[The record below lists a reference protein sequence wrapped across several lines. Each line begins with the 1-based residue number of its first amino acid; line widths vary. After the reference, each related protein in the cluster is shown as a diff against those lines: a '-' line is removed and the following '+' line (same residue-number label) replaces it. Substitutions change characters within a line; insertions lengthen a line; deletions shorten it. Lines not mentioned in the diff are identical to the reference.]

1 MRTRTYSRILL
12 IALIGISFYIC
23 TALTRPVGAGGQDP
37 AGSTP
42 GVKQVIGDVPA
53 LAKPENFT
61 GYKPLT
67 DSVRMLISFDL
78 QHPKELQ
85 ELTEQLYD
93 PASPLYHQWLTPE
106 EFGRRFGRSEKE
118 FNRAVQWLQEQ
129 GMEVDRPYSNRLS
142 IGFTG
147 TVEVVQRSFN
157 VVMGSYWDPKESRAF
172 YSNMSLPSLPADL
185 DRITIRLQGLSNAVL
200 FHVASRGA
208 KLIPAKKQEGGASQQ
223 GGQVASP
230 NVVITGGFEGLGPND
245 LAVLYDYQPLW
256 TAGQKG
262 QGQQVATIIDSDI
275 SNTDMTTF
283 RSDMGLPAQ
292 TVTRVVYTGFS
303 NPGVTGDEVEAE
315 IDTEAISDVAPSAQC
330 DMVLIPNLESTNV
343 TTVENDII
351 SQNTIK
357 SVSESFGGCESTNWA
372 LSEQN
377 VFAQAVTQ
385 GIAFFASAG
394 DEGTDCD
401 PPDPATTK
409 GVECPACY
417 PGVTGVGGTSVVAN
431 FNGSGVVT
439 SRSSEVVW
447 NTPPGIRFNCTGQS
461 EPNAAGASGGGISTK
476 VSIPTFQS
484 TSQGFTGGVPAG
496 SFRFV
501 PDVSA
506 IAAPGPGPNGVLMI
520 IQGQPEY
527 GGGTSQSSPL
537 LAGMMALINQKLGS
551 AQGNP
556 NTTFYRLGVNEYKN
570 AGPKAFVDVTSG
582 NNSIGVVSPCL
593 PSGKTGYSA
602 GVGYDSVSGLGVP
615 DINVLALN
623 WSGSAP
629 PPPNY
634 VGFVD
639 GASCTTISGWAA
651 DRNALNTSI
660 NVEIYDGTTLLTTV
674 LANNSRPDVASY
686 LGSASYALYGFSL
699 PTPTQLLNG
708 AAHTVHVKFSTS
720 TTELTGSPV
729 TLTCGTNL
737 PPNYIGFIDS
747 ASCTSIAGWAADKNH
762 LSTSVNVELYDGST
776 LIAVVPATNSRP
788 DVETFLGS
796 TYALY
801 GYSIATP
808 DSLKTGATHT
818 LHIKFATST
827 TELTGSPASVNCTRA
842 TPNYVGFVDVASC
855 TQIGGWAAD
864 RNRLNTSITV
874 SLYDGSTL
882 LETVVAK
889 VSRPDVGAYLGDN
902 GLHGFSFVT
911 PSSLM
916 TGSAHSIHVK
926 FETSATDLSGSP
938 ASLTCAAPSV
948 VQPPLASA
956 MRAKK
961 PRGKARLGLHAR
973 NDWQDI
979 FFVLPTAA
987 G

>member
-12 IALIGISFYIC
+12 IALIGISLYIC
-23 TALTRPVGAGGQDP
+23 TALTRPVGAGEQDP

-42 GVKQVIGDVPA
+42 LVRQTIGEVPA

-61 GYKPLT
+61 GYKPAS
-67 DSVRMLISFDL
+67 DSIRMLISFDL

-85 ELTEQLYD
+85 EFTKQLYD

-106 EFGRRFGRSEKE
+106 EFGRRFGRSEAE
-118 FNRAVQWLQEQ
+118 FNRAVEWLQEQ
-129 GMEVDRPYSNRLS
+129 GMEVDRPYSNHLA

-147 TVEVVQRSFN
+147 TVDVVQRSFN
-157 VVMGSYWDPKESRAF
+157 VVMGSYFDPKESRAF
-172 YSNMSLPSLPADL
+172 YSNMSLPTLPADL
-185 DRITIRLQGLSNAVL
+185 DRITIRLQGLNNAVL
-200 FHVASRGA
+200 FHTGSHGGKVT
-208 KLIPAKKQEGGASQQ
+208 PAKKQDSASKPGQQ
-223 GGQVASP
+223 GASP
-230 NVVITGGFEGLGPND
+230 NVVITGGYEGLGPND
-245 LAVLYDYQPLW
+245 LALLYDYQPLW

-292 TVTRVVYTGFS
+292 TVTRVVYSGFS
-303 NPGVTGDEVEAE
+303 NPGITGDEVEAE

-330 DMVLIPNLESTNV
+330 DMVLIPDLESTNI

-351 SQNTIK
+351 TQNTIK
-357 SVSESFGGCESTNWA
+357 SVSESFGGCETTNWA
-372 LSEQN
+372 QSEQN
-377 VFAQAVTQ
+377 VFAEAVTQ

-447 NTPPGIRFNCTGQS
+447 NFAPGIRFGCTGAS
-461 EPNAAGASGGGISTK
+461 TGGGAGGGGISGI

-484 TSQGFTGGVPAG
+484 SSQGFTGGVPAG

-520 IQGQPEY
+520 IEGQASY

-537 LAGMMALINQKLGS
+537 LAGMMALINQKLGA

-556 NTTFYRLGVNEYKN
+556 NTAFYRLGVNEYKS
-570 AGPKAFVDVTSG
+570 AGAKAFVDVTSG
-582 NNSIGVVSPCL
+582 NNNIGVVSPCL

-602 GVGYDSVSGLGVP
+602 GVGYDPVSGLGVP
-615 DINVLALN
+615 DINVIVTN
-623 WSGSAP
+623 YTGTGST
-629 PPPNY
+629 PNY

-639 GASCTTISGWAA
+639 GATCTTISGWAA
-651 DRNALNTSI
+651 DRNSLNTSI

-686 LGSASYALYGFSL
+686 LGSSSYALYGFSVA
-699 PTPTQLLNG
+699 TPTELLNG
-708 AAHTVHVKFSTS
+708 ASHTVHVKFSSS

-737 PPNYIGFIDS
+737 PPNYIGFVDS
-747 ASCTSIAGWAADKNH
+747 ANCTSIAGWAADKNH

-788 DVETFLGS
+788 DVETYLGS

-808 DSLKTGATHT
+808 ASLKTGTTHT
-818 LHIKFATST
+818 LHVKFATST
-827 TELTGSPASVNCTRA
+827 TELTGSPASIDCAAA
-842 TPNYVGFVDVASC
+842 TPSYVGFVDVASC

-882 LETVVAK
+882 LETITAN
-889 VSRPDVGAYLGDN
+889 VSRPDVAAYLGDN
-902 GLHGFSFVT
+902 GLHGFSFAT

-916 TGSAHSIHVK
+916 TGSAHSVHVK

-938 ASLTCAAPSV
+938 ASLTCAAPGSV
-948 VQPPLASA
+948 VGRPVASA

-961 PRGKARLGLHAR
+961 PQGKARLGLHAR

-979 FFVLPTAA
+979 FLLLPSAA